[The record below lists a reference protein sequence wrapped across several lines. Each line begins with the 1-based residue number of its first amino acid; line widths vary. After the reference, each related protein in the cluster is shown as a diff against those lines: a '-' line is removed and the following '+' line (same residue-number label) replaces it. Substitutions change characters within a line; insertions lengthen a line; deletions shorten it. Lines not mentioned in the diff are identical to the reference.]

1 MCFMLGPW
9 TFSGVEV
16 LGTFHSSTQKNKSDI
31 PDLQIMV
38 MPLGLSRDNGVVLKE
53 AMGIS
58 EKVYYIKIYYY
69 INFL

>member
-1 MCFMLGPW
+1 MLGPW
-9 TFSGVEV
+9 TFTGVEV
-16 LGTFHSSTQKNKSDI
+16 LGTFHSSMQKNISST

-58 EKVYYIKIYYY
+58 DEVYYKIYKYY
-69 INFL
+69 YYKFINI